1 MLTPR
6 HVERQRDDKELG
18 VIRLTAAVGL
28 VIVAANL
35 ARYHL
40 FFLALSASCI
50 AVGLWLYCVPVERR
64 HIDRIRRAHACF
76 YAGMAFVVLQFV
88 SMFLA

>member
-6 HVERQRDDKELG
+6 HAEGQRDDRELG
-18 VIRLTAAVGL
+18 VIRLTAAVSL
-28 VIVAANL
+28 LIIAANL

-40 FFLALSASCI
+40 FFLALSAACL
-50 AVGLWLYCVPVERR
+50 AVGLWLYCVPLARR
-64 HIDRIRRAHACF
+64 HVDRIRRAHACF
-76 YAGMAFVVLQFV
+76 YAGMAFVVLQLV

>member
-1 MLTPR
+1 MPTPR
-6 HVERQRDDKELG
+6 SAETQRDDNEFA
-18 VIRLTAAVGL
+18 VIRPAGGL
-28 VIVAANL
+28 SLLVLAANF

-40 FFLALSASCI
+40 FFLALSASCL
-50 AVGLWLYCVPVERR
+50 AVGLWLYWVPVERR

-76 YAGMAFVVLQFV
+76 YACMAFFVLQFV